1 MLLRLSDT
9 KMPCFNYNAVRQSDD
24 FNRTTCANIKK
35 IKELTEVLFKEA
47 GNSVLTDGP
56 STSFRDLQP
65 E

>member
-1 MLLRLSDT
+1 
-9 KMPCFNYNAVRQSDD
+9 MPCFNYNAVRQSDD